1 MGEICWH
8 KSNDSVVLK
17 ADAFYDTVY
26 KMNMD
31 TMGYEVKDVYEL
43 LKYLFKVIHNQFKTI
58 LKMTDEL

>member
-1 MGEICWH
+1 
-8 KSNDSVVLK
+8 
-17 ADAFYDTVY
+17 
-26 KMNMD
+26 MD